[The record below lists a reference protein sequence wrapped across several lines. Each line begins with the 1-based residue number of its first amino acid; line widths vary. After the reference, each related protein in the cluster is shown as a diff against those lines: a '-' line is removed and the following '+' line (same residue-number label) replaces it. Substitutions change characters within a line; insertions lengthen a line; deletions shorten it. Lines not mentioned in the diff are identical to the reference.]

1 MSDGAELRSAG
12 QTKGRPTMYGGILF
26 GSEFTAERGR
36 RPEFDT
42 VENGTS
48 EDAIVIL

>member
-1 MSDGAELRSAG
+1 
-12 QTKGRPTMYGGILF
+12 MYGGILF
-26 GSEFTAERGR
+26 GSELTAERGG
-36 RPEFDT
+36 RPEFGT